1 MTPRF
6 WKAIERVG
14 VLVGIWAAVTAGVAS
29 CTIVT
34 TVVVQNVFD
43 IDLALLER
51 AAEKYLAGG

>member
-1 MTPRF
+1 MSVRL
-6 WKAIERVG
+6 WKAVERVG
-14 VLVGIWAAVTAGVAS
+14 ILVGIWSAVTAGVAS
-29 CTIVT
+29 GTIVT